1 MEDNTNETLE
11 KLKTRLLH
19 QRITDWNSDNLVL
32 ENGAR
37 VSFECTAQDCC
48 AGANGEWKAAKLEAM
63 ITDVKFA
70 NYREDEDDATTKY
83 VELKIFHNQNEIA
96 QADLYADNGNGSY
109 YFSVLSVFI
118 NEEEIGDIL
127 YS

>member
-1 MEDNTNETLE
+1 M
-11 KLKTRLLH
+11 
-19 QRITDWNSDNLVL
+19 
-32 ENGAR
+32 NGAR

-48 AGANGEWKAAKLEAM
+48 AGANGEWKAVELDAM

-70 NYREDEDDATTKY
+70 NYREDDDDATTKY

-118 NEEEIGDIL
+118 DAEEIGDIL